1 MSDLVLLG
9 FGLAVFFITVYG
21 VVVLSGL
28 KLVKKRITE
37 QSEFRDNLDERDLD
51 GLPTNIEY

>member
-9 FGLAVFFITVYG
+9 FGFAMFFITVYG
-21 VVVLSGL
+21 VLMVSGL
-28 KLVKKRITE
+28 KLLKKRIE
-37 QSEFRDNLDERDLD
+37 EEPELGENLSEKDRK